1 MSFLLLM
8 AICCSFVVVPAGA
21 ESLTFSLSTKQQYQ
35 YTSSSVSPSSP
46 SNVNL
51 TDISIPRNGA
61 QNEYQINY
69 SGSGSTTYLW
79 MRPYDFTV
87 PVDSYYTGAVGFYL
101 SFYYSLEY
109 PYTAM
114 SNVEPVWSGND
125 LFDFS
130 NWSVTYQDQFGN
142 TQIKYL
148 ESTDLSTFTPVELT
162 FSDVKGVSLSFS
174 FDTGDSP
181 IQLDRYLYSGD
192 FRLAY
197 IDYNGSF
204 RRQVS
209 LVVPSASYI
218 VTESSAEL
226 GQMEDI
232 ADSIAQTNNVLSA
245 MYGDIMSVLN
255 SIYQRTGDMLAAQQL
270 TNQYLVS
277 MSNYLQQIAGNTS
290 NIYTLLSTYMHYLQ
304 EISETAD
311 DIYAELQAFHS
322 TFLLKVMELI
332 GTVQTESDDIQA
344 KMEELYERLEE
355 WLNTAFE
362 DAVNEDLAGEVEG
375 VQGDMSQSESIE
387 SGVTG
392 SMSSAFAGLDLSGF
406 SFSSGMIAGIS
417 YVSNTWTSFYNSLGD
432 YQIIVLLPL
441 YIGIGLLILGY
452 SHKIIVHASR
462 KKDGGG

>member
-21 ESLTFSLSTKQQYQ
+21 ETTSVSSNVSFVLYTAGTYLLDCVDVKSGSFSIPRSMSTSIYRFSQSFNQGMKMKPGSFRVDSTELFYSGSIGL
-35 YTSSSVSPSSP
+35 YMSFYISSESGYYFVSEGSYSSPSSWKVEYYNQDN
-46 SNVNL
+46 NVGSLLL
-51 TDISIPRNGA
+51 TDSDI
-61 QNEYQINY
+61 
-69 SGSGSTTYLW
+69 
-79 MRPYDFTV
+79 
-87 PVDSYYTGAVGFYL
+87 
-101 SFYYSLEY
+101 
-109 PYTAM
+109 
-114 SNVEPVWSGND
+114 
-125 LFDFS
+125 
-130 NWSVTYQDQFGN
+130 
-142 TQIKYL
+142 
-148 ESTDLSTFTPVELT
+148 STFTPNIDSNSISTIGYRISCEIPVDE
-162 FSDVKGVSLSFS
+162 VYGAGRPSFS
-174 FDTGDSP
+174 YIGTSETR
-181 IQLDRYLYSGD
+181 LRASGG
-192 FRLAY
+192 
-197 IDYNGSF
+197 GSGGVLIF
-204 RRQVS
+204 C
-209 LVVPSASYI
+209 VPSMSMI
-218 VTESSAEL
+218 TNVTSAEL
-226 GQMEDI
+226 EEMESI
-232 ADSIAQTNNVLSA
+232 ANGIAQTNNVLSA

-355 WLNTAFE
+355 WLNTAFQ

-441 YIGIGLLILGY
+441 YIGVGLLVLGY